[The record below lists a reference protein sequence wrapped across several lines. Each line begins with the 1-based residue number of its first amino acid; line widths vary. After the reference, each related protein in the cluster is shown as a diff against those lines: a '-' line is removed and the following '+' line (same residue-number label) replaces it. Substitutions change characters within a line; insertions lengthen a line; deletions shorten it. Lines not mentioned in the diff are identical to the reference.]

1 MNSLRKKVN
10 YTLYFSYLNIKIMTK
25 IMEVTN
31 RNNDNINF
39 DYIANFLISI
49 LFITKILIW

>member
-1 MNSLRKKVN
+1 
-10 YTLYFSYLNIKIMTK
+10 MTK